1 MRRNR
6 GRRFDD
12 EPKLNIKKVLATVIA
27 LIVIVMVIASIIL
40 TLDKKNK
47 EQFLNIG
54 NIEYFSAYINS
65 KWSVINN
72 KGEQLL
78 SISYDDMII
87 VPDSKKNVFIASYD
101 VDYKNGIS
109 KTKAINEKNETLF
122 KNYENVNAIVNYN
135 STDEVWYNSDV
146 LTFEKD
152 GKYGLIDF
160 SGNQILFPEYDE
172 IYSLKG
178 ILRTLVIK
186 KDSKYGIFNTSSK
199 TIAVNSIYDSIQP
212 FGTTYSEGYIVEDGN
227 KMFGLVN
234 SEGKV
239 ILENK
244 YNQIM
249 KVSGQDKYVVKEGVK
264 TKLISKDG
272 ESLLESGFDEI
283 ISINGDNLVIK
294 NAGKYGIMTQSGD
307 IVIDAAYDVIKPC
320 FGDYYIVSTNG
331 KYGVIN
337 TLKDVL
343 IDIKYEDINY
353 RSDIASLVCENSD
366 YTTDIYTRELKYV
379 LTGTINK
386 VDTELGYIRV
396 RIDSDYKYYNFQYQE
411 ISNMDA
417 IKNNTLFLIKE
428 NGKYGYVNK
437 ENKKIVDC
445 IYDDAMEQNNY
456 GFCAIK
462 KDGKWGVLQSN
473 GAVLLEP
480 SVDLENNIHIDFI
493 GTWHLTQNIEL
504 NTYTK

>member
-12 EPKLNIKKVLATVIA
+12 EPKLNVKKVVATVIA
-27 LIVIVMVIASIIL
+27 LVVIVMVIASIIL

-47 EQFLNIG
+47 AQLLNGGIL
-54 NIEYFSAYINS
+54 EYFSAYVNS
-65 KWSVINN
+65 KWGVINS
-72 KGEQLL
+72 KGEQL
-78 SISYDDMII
+78 SNISYDDMII
-87 VPDSKKNVFIASYD
+87 IPDSSKNVFIASYD
-101 VDYKNGIS
+101 VDYKNGTS

-122 KNYENVNAIVNYN
+122 KNYENVNAILNYN
-135 STDEVWYNSDV
+135 SIDEVWYNSDV

-160 SGNQILFPEYDE
+160 SGNQVLSPEYDE
-172 IYSLKG
+172 VSSLKG
-178 ILRTLVIK
+178 ILKTLVIK
-186 KDSKYGIFNTSSK
+186 KDGKCGLFNTSSK
-199 TIAVNSIYDSIQP
+199 TIVVNPIYVSIQP
-212 FGTTYSEGYIVEDGN
+212 FGTTYNDGYVVEDEN
-227 KMFGLVN
+227 KMFGLI
-234 SEGKV
+234 SSDGKV

-244 YNQIM
+244 YNEIM
-249 KVSGQDKYVVKEGVK
+249 KVSGQDKYVVKEGIK
-264 TKLISKDG
+264 TRLISKDG
-272 ESLLESGFDEI
+272 TTLLESGFDEI
-283 ISINGDNLVIK
+283 ISINGENLIIK
-294 NAGKYGIMTQSGD
+294 NTGKYGVITQTGE

-337 TLKDVL
+337 TFKDVL
-343 IDIKYEDINY
+343 VDIKYEDINY
-353 RSDIASLVCENSD
+353 RTDIVSLVCENAD

-396 RIDSDYKYYNFQYQE
+396 RTDEDYKYYNLQYQE

-417 IKNNTLFLIKE
+417 LKNNTLFLVKE

-437 ENKKIVDC
+437 ENKRVVDC
-445 IYDDAMEQNNY
+445 IYDDAIEQNKY
-456 GFCAIK
+456 GFCAVK

-480 SVDLENNIHIDFI
+480 SVDLENNIYIDFI
-493 GTWHLTQNIEL
+493 GTWHLTENIEL